1 MLRRIYILLT
11 ALALSSCGA
20 GNSVSTDASVDTQ
33 WPLDAQTEL
42 GTNAQGLVSPDS
54 FEAFADGQTADIVLG
69 PQGAWMLV
77 VAMRTNG
84 VPVGVPRA
92 DVRAS
97 LTAEDGT
104 LFGKFHYKRRPVSHM
119 DDGWGYVMN
128 LYLVVSS
135 NVDIWNDMK
144 ATLTLSVGE
153 SDGTWYEEATP
164 LLLEQRI
171 MEVTTP

>member
-1 MLRRIYILLT
+1 MARRIHIILL
-11 ALALSSCGA
+11 ALALTACAASQSA
-20 GNSVSTDASVDTQ
+20 PTDASNDTL
-33 WPLDAQTEL
+33 WPTTAQTDL

-54 FEAFADGQTADIVLG
+54 FQEFVDGQVADIVLG

-84 VPVGVPRA
+84 VPITVPRA

-97 LTAEDGT
+97 LTADDGT
-104 LFGKFHYKRRPVSHM
+104 LFGKFHYKRRPVTHM

-135 NVDIWNDMK
+135 NVDIWNNK
-144 ATLTLSVGE
+144 QATLTLSVGE
-153 SDGTWYEEATP
+153 TDGTWYEASTP
-164 LLLEQRI
+164 LLLKQRI
-171 MEVTTP
+171 MEVITP